1 MATVSVRLSDELFT
15 RLKTLLAERNM
26 NLSDFFR
33 DILERELDNVQTAA
47 PLVQGEVLL
56 SLSVSPGGT
65 SSATLE
71 GDPEV
76 SVKAKAG
83 DRGFVITVTKS

>member
-15 RLKTLLAERNM
+15 RLKTLLAEKNM

-33 DILERELDNVQTAA
+33 DILERELDTAAA